1 MKAFL
6 DENFEVNSLPLKGA
20 RNKKMSLMRV
30 HIGAQI
36 HATVPVKFSNTLQ
49 GIYLEIDS
57 ETNFLGFEAAN

>member
-1 MKAFL
+1 
-6 DENFEVNSLPLKGA
+6 
-20 RNKKMSLMRV
+20 MSLMRV